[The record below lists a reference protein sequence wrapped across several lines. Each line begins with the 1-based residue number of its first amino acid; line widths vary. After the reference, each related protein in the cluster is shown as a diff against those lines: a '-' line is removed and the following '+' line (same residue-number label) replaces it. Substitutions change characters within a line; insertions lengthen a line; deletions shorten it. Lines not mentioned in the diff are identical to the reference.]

1 MMQTS
6 LVLILLAAAFAALVG
21 GSISDRDALPHHGRC
36 EAITIPLCKEIL
48 YNETIFPN
56 LLNHQ
61 KQEDAGL
68 EVHQFYPLV
77 KVKCSPD
84 LQIFLCS
91 VYAPVCTVLDK
102 PIPPC
107 RSLCLSARS
116 GCEGLMNKFGF
127 QWPESLECGRYPEAG
142 SSGELCVG
150 ENNTS
155 SGSSPG
161 GGGSDGYR
169 NPYKMPGGGVANYP
183 RNPIQELG
191 NPNSYPNNYP
201 GGVGGSSSVSGGG
214 FGSGSGWFAGG
225 SGGGLRP
232 GFTSANSTYPR
243 DHGFICPAQ
252 FRVPKGLDY
261 VVRVGGK
268 VYPDCGAPCHGMF
281 FSEPEVRFSRLWVA
295 VWGVVCMASCLFTVS
310 LVSQRFDIFFI

>member
-1 MMQTS
+1 MLATNFYLGSLLIVALATTS
-6 LVLILLAAAFAALVG
+6 YVTG
-21 GSISDRDALPHHGRC
+21 TISDRDSLPHHGRC
-36 EAITIPLCKEIL
+36 EAITIPLCKDIL

-142 SSGELCVG
+142 SGGELCVG

-155 SGSSPG
+155 SGSSPS
-161 GGGSDGYR
+161 GGSDGYR
-169 NPYKMPGGGVANYP
+169 NPYKVPGN
-183 RNPIQELG
+183 I
-191 NPNSYPNNYP
+191 
-201 GGVGGSSSVSGGG
+201 
-214 FGSGSGWFAGG
+214 
-225 SGGGLRP
+225 
-232 GFTSANSTYPR
+232 T
-243 DHGFICPAQ
+243 
-252 FRVPKGLDY
+252 
-261 VVRVGGK
+261 
-268 VYPDCGAPCHGMF
+268 
-281 FSEPEVRFSRLWVA
+281 
-295 VWGVVCMASCLFTVS
+295 
-310 LVSQRFDIFFI
+310 